1 MATPGVRRMARTQ
14 APGDNTRSDAMTRE
28 TMDRIDDWVMTWG
41 VSAAAVVGLIA
52 ILELTFRG

>member
-1 MATPGVRRMARTQ
+1 
-14 APGDNTRSDAMTRE
+14 MTRE